1 MAFDAIFQPLTF
13 RNLTIKNRIIR
24 SNISGRFDNY
34 DGSGNRTRIN
44 WETKFAKGGVGA
56 IVSSFVPVH
65 LRGRIV
71 PNYAMID
78 HDRHIPFWRELG
90 KAVHEYDCR
99 FIMQLSHGG
108 RQRDISGI
116 EYPIGLSSTDKS
128 DPTHGFRCERMTIA
142 QIKEVVAAFAEGAR
156 RAREAGLD
164 GVELHGANGYLITQ
178 FLSSAINDRKDEY
191 GGPIEN
197 RARFVL
203 DIVKAI
209 RAKVG
214 RDFHLQMKISAEDH
228 ADAIAFFGIGPSGNT
243 LAESIKVC
251 QMLVDAGVDAIH
263 VSTGAFFPHPRN
275 PAGIDLPVEELV
287 LTYDMMISGGDAA
300 YRTYNLFRNFP
311 ALARRQWNDAAPKP
325 HEIEGA
331 NLANAR
337 KVKAAVNVP
346 VICTGGFQTASVI
359 ADAIQRGDCDM
370 VSIARPLVA
379 NNDLV
384 HIFAR
389 GQDRADK
396 PCTYC
401 NKCLANVIE
410 HPLGCYDETRYP
422 SREAMIAEV
431 MTVFDPPPFTAVPA
445 VQPAADAAV
454 SERTADEDA
463 RVAAIAGTAAPAP
476 DALER
481 RIGGLLRDREW
492 HQLPRVLS
500 MFRLVEIRDE
510 LREKNL
516 HDTEEPPLE
525 KRDVPADLD
534 PAIRESRSTDGSDN
548 DLQYPRMGSVGC
560 RFGRNVPVEHT
571 RPDTANLLVPNP
583 RTVSRD
589 LMTRDQFQPATI
601 LNLLAAAWIQFMVH
615 DWFVHKRSKTDF
627 VDIPTA
633 AGDDWGAASI
643 RVPASVPE
651 PAPPGST
658 RPPAYSNLN
667 SHWWDASQIYGC
679 DREMAAKLRT
689 HSHGKLRIE
698 PTGLLPVDPE
708 TGVHFSGFSDNWWIG
723 LAMLH
728 TLFTLEHNYI
738 CDLLAQQQPQWDDE
752 QLHRKAKLI
761 NSALMAKIHTVEW
774 TPAIVPHPIIKL
786 AMNVNWSG
794 LAGEDKQDVLR
805 FLDDNE
811 LLGGIVGSKADHHTA
826 PYSLTEEFVS
836 VYRMHPLMPD
846 DYAFHSAVTGQLLE
860 KRTLDD
866 IAGRRT
872 PAIAERLTMQDLF
885 YSFGTCHPGAI
896 TLHNY
901 PRHLQN
907 LTRDDG
913 ERLDLAAVDI
923 LRDRERGVPRYN
935 QFRRLLRKRPVKSF
949 DELTDNPAWR
959 KQIKTVYDGNLEQVD
974 LMTGLFAE
982 PLPEGFGFSETA
994 FRIFVLMASRR
1005 LKSDRFFTDD
1015 FRPEIYTEF
1024 GIDYLRKSTMLDVLR
1039 RHYPQLGP
1047 ALEGVGNAFAPWKKI
1062 GVSDP
1067 QK

>member
-1 MAFDAIFQPLTF
+1 MPFDAIFQPIKF
-13 RNLTIKNRIIR
+13 RSLTIKNRIFR

-34 DGSGNRTRIN
+34 DGSGNRARIN

-90 KAVHEYDCR
+90 KAVHEHDCR
-99 FIMQLSHGG
+99 FLMQLSHGG
-108 RQRDISGI
+108 RQRDIAGI
-116 EYPIGLSSTDKS
+116 EYPTGLSSTDKS
-128 DPTHGFRCERMTIA
+128 DPTHGFRCERATIPE
-142 QIKEVVAAFAEGAR
+142 IREIVGAFAQGAR

-191 GGPIEN
+191 GGSLEN

-203 DIVKAI
+203 DIVRAI
-209 RAKVG
+209 RAEVG

-228 ADAIAFFGIGPSGNT
+228 NDAVAFFGKGPSGNT
-243 LAESIKVC
+243 VEDAIQVC
-251 QMLVDAGVDAIH
+251 KWLVEAGVDAIH
-263 VSTGAFFPHPRN
+263 VSTGSFFPHPRN
-275 PAGIDLPVEELV
+275 PAGIDLPVEEL
-287 LTYDMMISGGDAA
+287 LKTYDAMISSGEPAF
-300 YRTYNLFRNFP
+300 RTYLLFRTLP

-337 KVKAAVNVP
+337 RIKAAVDVP

-359 ADAIQRGDCDM
+359 AAAIDRGDCDM

-384 HIFAR
+384 QIWAR
-389 GQDRADK
+389 GQDKPDK
-396 PCTYC
+396 VCTYC

-410 HPLGCYDETRYP
+410 NPLGCYEESRFP
-422 SREAMIAEV
+422 SREAMLAQI
-431 MTVFDPPPFTAVPA
+431 MSVFNPTPYPVPPPAGTSSRE
-445 VQPAADAAV
+445 ADGA
-454 SERTADEDA
+454 SFGIGDEDA
-463 RVAAIAGTAAPAP
+463 
-476 DALER
+476 DARTSLEFSH
-481 RIGGLLRDREW
+481 RIGGLLRDRPW
-492 HQLPRVLS
+492 HQLPRLFA
-500 MFRLVEIRDE
+500 MGKLIEIRNE

-516 HDTEEPPLE
+516 HDTEEPPFE
-525 KRDVPADLD
+525 KRAVPGTVD
-534 PAIRESRSTDGSDN
+534 PDIRETRSTDGSNN
-548 DLQYPRMGSVGC
+548 DLQYPRMGAVGC
-560 RFGRNVPVEHT
+560 RFGRNVPLEHT
-571 RPDTANLLVPNP
+571 RPDTPNLLVPNP
-583 RTVSRD
+583 RAVSRE
-589 LMTRDQFQPATI
+589 LMTRDTFQPATI
-601 LNLLAAAWIQFMVH
+601 LNLMAAAWIQFMVH

-627 VDIPTA
+627 IDIATA
-633 AGDDWGAASI
+633 QGDDWGAPSV

-651 PAPPGST
+651 PAPGGST

-667 SHWWDASQIYGC
+667 SHWWDGSQIYGC
-679 DREMAAKLRT
+679 DADMAAKLRT
-689 HSHGKLRIE
+689 NSHGKLRIE

-708 TGVHFSGFSDNWWIG
+708 TGVHFSGFTDNWWIG

-728 TLFTLEHNYI
+728 TLFTLEHNYL
-738 CDLLAQQQPQWDDE
+738 CDLLSSQHPQWTDE
-752 QLHRKAKLI
+752 QLYRKAKLI

-774 TPAIVPHPIIKL
+774 TPAIVPNPVIRT

-794 LAGEDKQDVLR
+794 LAGEDLQEVLR
-805 FLDDNE
+805 FLDDKE
-811 LLGGIVGSKADHHTA
+811 LLGGIVGSHADHHSA
-826 PYSLTEEFVS
+826 PYSLTEEFVA

-846 DYAFHSAVTGQLLE
+846 DFAFHSLVTGKLLE
-860 KRTLDD
+860 TRRLDE

-872 PAIAERLTMQDLF
+872 PGIAERLTMPDLF
-885 YSFGTCHPGAI
+885 YSFGTCHPGAV

-907 LTRDDG
+907 LTRDNG

-935 QFRRLLRKRPVKSF
+935 AFRRLFHKPPVKSF
-949 DELTDNPAWR
+949 DELTDNQAWR
-959 KQIKTVYDGNLEQVD
+959 KQIKEVYNGDLEKVD
-974 LMTGLFAE
+974 LMTGLYAE

-994 FRIFVLMASRR
+994 FRVFILMASRR

-1024 GIDYLRKSTMLDVLR
+1024 GIDFLRKNTMLHVLR
-1039 RHYPQLGP
+1039 RHYPQLAP
-1047 ALEGVGNAFAPWKKI
+1047 ALEGVQNAFAPWKKVEAPPA
-1062 GVSDP
+1062 GS
-1067 QK
+1067 